1 MRIGSRLCSLTF
13 VIILLLL
20 LSGLGMVEAEA
31 ETDAGTES
39 MFIGGGGGRQTPRV
53 ADGTSTT
60 LPSSTTNT
68 PLPSP
73 SPLTTAS
80 PLNPATPSPD
90 APSSST
96 DSPGGADSA
105 STKPSGQTDDRASY
119 TVRFDP
125 ANGNKPTQTT
135 VKTGTLASPSQ
146 ENPQRDG
153 FRFDGWTRDGLPF
166 DFQTPILQDMT
177 LTARWT
183 KAADWTLSPDH
194 GPASGARLTISP
206 PDRQEPYYTSILTA
220 GSQFIG
226 LTGDGNLYAW
236 AQDGTPKQVALPAQA
251 PDGFHYL
258 QAAASSQWQAALGS
272 DQQIYTWASQQPT
285 PAILDTD
292 RNIRFTRISTSGDR
306 LLAVDHLGRVH
317 IFQASQSDSRNMK
330 LTEQSTISLP
340 GQAQATL
347 AVASPSWTL
356 IVDADGQ
363 AWSWKPGQA
372 GNSKPSPIMQDQ
384 GVRIIQA
391 AALDQGLLLLDTD
404 GHTWYLADSATSTKA
419 VNLPES
425 TKASWI
431 SAGND
436 QAIITDKDG
445 HLWSWKP
452 DETPMHVD
460 NGNQPY
466 LHAVRVGN
474 RIAALDRQGSL
485 YQSSIDA
492 QGQPSKPAKIDPTTA
507 PALESA
513 SLDGQALT
521 LNKTGDTWQ
530 ADVPARNPGPAVI
543 TISGRQDD
551 KPFSRSL
558 DYTVDQTLTR
568 AVQPGST
575 YKVSFN
581 TSGGSQAPQPQQVT
595 YPFGRVQRPYPDPT
609 RSGYLFGGWFIG
621 KIAYD
626 FSKPVTNN
634 LTISAKWTYKDPNNT
649 WKINPDNGSQLG
661 GQQTTIT
668 PPTDASGVKF
678 NQVNCSQSPDSF
690 SLAVGSDGNAY
701 SWGGNSYGQLGDGTT
716 TNRTTPVKVSKPAGV
731 PTDFNYVQVSAGW
744 QHSLGLGSDGY
755 VYAWGYNN
763 YGQLG
768 NNTSGGYSA
777 VPVRVRD
784 PASPTDANKGLK
796 AIQVSAGYYHSLAVD
811 KDGNIWAWG
820 LNKNGQLGDN
830 TNNFTEKANPFPK
843 RVQLDSTGANT
854 GLKAIQVSGGG
865 YHSLAID
872 EDGNTWAWGYNYY
885 GQLGNNTNSEINDKA
900 NPNPQK
906 VLLNP
911 TEANTVL
918 KAVQVSGGDSHS
930 LAIDKNGNVWAWGWN
945 RYAQLGT
952 GNVTGQFVA
961 NPVPKQVLLD
971 PKDAGTGL
979 KAVQVSAGSSHSLAI
994 DEKGTTWAWGNNG
1007 DGRLGDNTTNL
1018 RLSPVKVA
1026 ASAQHTNSADTWLNA
1041 VQVRAGWQHSLAIDM
1056 DGNAKAW
1063 GDNSNGQ
1070 IGNTDAGSLS
1080 LVPMPVM
1087 FPLQPVITA
1096 ARFDTSPGTNLTHV
1110 SNSSNVTVVTP
1121 AHEPGPVTVSVDY
1134 KLGDK
1139 VQKPDTSLTYT
1150 YTPLGVLPKAGG
1162 EGILL
1167 ALATGMT
1174 SMGAVL
1180 ASRRHRRET
1189 QRFLHTS
1196 LE

>member
-1 MRIGSRLCSLTF
+1 M
-13 VIILLLL
+13 
-20 LSGLGMVEAEA
+20 
-31 ETDAGTES
+31 
-39 MFIGGGGGRQTPRV
+39 
-53 ADGTSTT
+53 
-60 LPSSTTNT
+60 
-68 PLPSP
+68 
-73 SPLTTAS
+73 
-80 PLNPATPSPD
+80 
-90 APSSST
+90 
-96 DSPGGADSA
+96 
-105 STKPSGQTDDRASY
+105 
-119 TVRFDP
+119 
-125 ANGNKPTQTT
+125 
-135 VKTGTLASPSQ
+135 
-146 ENPQRDG
+146 
-153 FRFDGWTRDGLPF
+153 
-166 DFQTPILQDMT
+166 
-177 LTARWT
+177 
-183 KAADWTLSPDH
+183 
-194 GPASGARLTISP
+194 
-206 PDRQEPYYTSILTA
+206 
-220 GSQFIG
+220 
-226 LTGDGNLYAW
+226 
-236 AQDGTPKQVALPAQA
+236 
-251 PDGFHYL
+251 
-258 QAAASSQWQAALGS
+258 
-272 DQQIYTWASQQPT
+272 DQQ
-285 PAILDTD
+285 
-292 RNIRFTRISTSGDR
+292 
-306 LLAVDHLGRVH
+306 GRVH
-317 IFQASQSDSRNMK
+317 NFQTSQADSRNMK
-330 LTEQSTISLP
+330 PTEHSTISLP
-340 GQAQATL
+340 GQTQATL
-347 AVASPSWTL
+347 AVASPSRTL

-363 AWSWKPGQA
+363 AWSWKPDQA
-372 GNSKPSPIMQDQ
+372 GNTKPSPIMQDQ

-391 AALDQGLLLLDTD
+391 TALDQGLLLLDAD
-404 GHTWYLADSATSTKA
+404 GQAWYLADSTTSAKA
-419 VNLPES
+419 ANLPES
-425 TKASWI
+425 TEASRI
-431 SAGND
+431 SASND

-445 HLWSWKP
+445 RLWFWKSGEAP
-452 DETPMHVD
+452 TRADS
-460 NGNQPY
+460 GNQHH
-466 LHAVRVGN
+466 LQAVRIGS

-485 YQSSIDA
+485 YQWSIDA
-492 QGQPSKPAKIDPTTA
+492 QGQPGKPAKIDSTTA
-507 PALESA
+507 PTLESA
-513 SLDGQALT
+513 SLDGQDLT
-521 LNKTGDTWQ
+521 LSKTGDAWQ
-530 ADVPARNPGPAVI
+530 ADVPARDPGPAII
-543 TISGRQDD
+543 TITGRQDD
-551 KPFSRSL
+551 KPFTKSL
-558 DYTVDQTLTR
+558 DYSVDQTLTR
-568 AVQPGST
+568 DTQPGSIYT
-575 YKVSFN
+575 VTFD
-581 TSGGSQAPQPQQVT
+581 TTGGSQAPQPQQVT

-609 RSGYLFGGWFIG
+609 RNGYEFGGWFIG

-626 FSKPVTNN
+626 FSKPVTSN

-649 WKINPDNGSQLG
+649 WKISPDKGSQLG

-690 SLAVGSDGNAY
+690 SPAVGSDGNAY
-701 SWGGNSYGQLGDGTT
+701 AWGGNSYGQLGDGTT
-716 TNRTTPVKVSKPAGV
+716 TKRTTPVKVKKPAGV
-731 PTDFNYVQVSAGW
+731 STDFNYMQVSAGW

-755 VYAWGYNN
+755 VYAWGGNS

-768 NNTSGGYSA
+768 NNTSGSYSA

-784 PASPTDANKGLK
+784 PASPTDASKGLK

-930 LAIDKNGNVWAWGWN
+930 LAIDEN
-945 RYAQLGT
+945 
-952 GNVTGQFVA
+952 
-961 NPVPKQVLLD
+961 
-971 PKDAGTGL
+971 
-979 KAVQVSAGSSHSLAI
+979 
-994 DEKGTTWAWGNNG
+994 GTTWAWGNNG

-1026 ASAQHTNSADTWLNA
+1026 AYAQHTNSADTWLNS

-1070 IGNTDAGSLS
+1070 VGNTDAGSLS
-1080 LVPMPVM
+1080 LVPTPVM

-1096 ARFDTSPGTNLTHV
+1096 AKFDTSPGTNLTHV
-1110 SNSSNVTVVTP
+1110 SNSRNVTVVTP

-1150 YTPLGVLPKAGG
+1150 YKPLGVLPRAGG

-1196 LE
+1196 HE

>member
-1 MRIGSRLCSLTF
+1 M
-13 VIILLLL
+13 
-20 LSGLGMVEAEA
+20 
-31 ETDAGTES
+31 
-39 MFIGGGGGRQTPRV
+39 
-53 ADGTSTT
+53 
-60 LPSSTTNT
+60 
-68 PLPSP
+68 
-73 SPLTTAS
+73 
-80 PLNPATPSPD
+80 
-90 APSSST
+90 
-96 DSPGGADSA
+96 
-105 STKPSGQTDDRASY
+105 
-119 TVRFDP
+119 RFDP
-125 ANGNKPTQTT
+125 ADESNPTQAT
-135 VKTGTLASPSQ
+135 VKTGNLASPPKN
-146 ENPQRDG
+146 NPQREG
-153 FRFDGWTRDGLPF
+153 SRFDGWTRDGLPF
-166 DFQTPILQDMT
+166 DFQTPILQDTT
-177 LTARWT
+177 LTARWA
-183 KAADWTLSPDH
+183 KATDWTLSPNH
-194 GPASGARLTISP
+194 GPSSGTQLTVSP
-206 PDRQEPYYTSILTA
+206 PGKEKPYYTSIHTA
-220 GSQFIG
+220 DSQFIG
-226 LTGDGNLYAW
+226 LTGDGNIYVW
-236 AQDGTPKQVALPAQA
+236 TQDGTPKQAPLPAQA

-258 QAAASSQWQAALGS
+258 QAAAGSQWQAALGS
-272 DQQIYTWASQQPT
+272 DQHIYTWTSQQPT
-285 PAILDTD
+285 PTILDTD
-292 RNIRFTRISTSGDR
+292 RNIRFTSISTSSDR
-306 LLAVDHLGRVH
+306 LLAVDQQGRVH
-317 IFQASQSDSRNMK
+317 NFQASQADSRNMK

-340 GQAQATL
+340 GQTQATL
-347 AVASPSWTL
+347 AVASPSRTL

-363 AWSWKPGQA
+363 AWAWKPDQA
-372 GNSKPSPIMQDQ
+372 GNTKPSPIMQDQ

-391 AALDQGLLLLDTD
+391 TALNQGLLLLEAD
-404 GHTWYLADSATSTKA
+404 GQAWYLADSATSAKA

-425 TKASWI
+425 TEASRI
-431 SAGND
+431 SASND

-445 HLWSWKP
+445 RLWFWKSG
-452 DETPMHVD
+452 EAPMRAEK
-460 NGNQPY
+460 GNQHY
-466 LHAVRVGN
+466 LQAVRIGS

-485 YQSSIDA
+485 YQWSIDTH
-492 QGQPSKPAKIDPTTA
+492 GQPGKPAKIDSTTA
-507 PALESA
+507 PTLESA
-513 SLDGQALT
+513 SLDGQDLT
-521 LNKTGDTWQ
+521 LSKTGDAWQ
-530 ADVPARNPGPAVI
+530 ADVPARDPGPAII
-543 TISGRQDD
+543 TITGRQDD
-551 KPFSRSL
+551 KPFTKSL

-568 AVQPGST
+568 AVQSGST
-575 YKVSFN
+575 YKVSFS
-581 TSGGSQAPQPQQVT
+581 TAGGSQAPQPQQIT
-595 YPFGRVQRPYPDPT
+595 YPYGRVQRPYPDPT
-609 RSGYLFGGWFIG
+609 RSGYQFDGWFIG
-621 KIAYD
+621 NAAYN
-626 FSKPVTNN
+626 FSKPVTDN
-634 LTISAKWTYKDPNNT
+634 LTLTAHWTYKDPNNT
-649 WKINPDNGSQLG
+649 WKISPDKGSQLG

-701 SWGGNSYGQLGDGTT
+701 AWGGNSYGQLGDGTT
-716 TNRTTPVKVSKPAGV
+716 TNRTTPVKVKKPAGV
-731 PTDFNYVQVSAGW
+731 STDFNYMQVSAGW

-755 VYAWGYNN
+755 VYAWGGNS

-768 NNTSGGYSA
+768 NNTSGSYSA
-777 VPVRVRD
+777 VPMRVRD
-784 PASPTDANKGLK
+784 PASPTDASKGLK

-971 PKDAGTGL
+971 PKVASTGL

-994 DEKGTTWAWGNNG
+994 DENGTTWAWGNNG

-1026 ASAQHTNSADTWLNA
+1026 ASAQHTNSAGSWLNA
-1041 VQVRAGWQHSLAIDM
+1041 MQVRAGWQHSLAIDM

-1080 LVPMPVM
+1080 LVPTPVM

-1096 ARFDTSPGTNLTHV
+1096 AKFDTSPGTNLTHV

-1150 YTPLGVLPKAGG
+1150 YKPLGVLPRAGG

-1196 LE
+1196 HE